1 MGRLIVLNRPG
12 VQIVS
17 GTVVDYSCGSDVV
30 TIENDVNTAKGKV
43 KKRLLI
49 RSEQVGRL
57 NPARGVHLV
66 ASIRPTELTI
76 ALSDGAFL
84 NQTVFPVDAYV
95 VRYTGSFDF
104 EPAGN
109 EKETHVF
116 CGSVLGGTLTSN
128 GGCIAKVLWKKNG
141 QNEER
146 RVYAPM
152 DIRFLKRAVFVTGA
166 PKQSSSGPVYCIRT
180 IA

>member
-1 MGRLIVLNRPG
+1 MTRPG

-17 GTVVDYSCGSDVV
+17 GEVVNYNCGSDIV

-43 KKRLLI
+43 KKQLLLRSSQITRLKPKL
-49 RSEQVGRL
+49 
-57 NPARGVHLV
+57 GVHLV

-76 ALSDGAFL
+76 ALSDGAYL
-84 NQTVFPVDAYV
+84 HQVEFPVDAYV

-104 EPAGN
+104 EPIGN

-116 CGSVLGGTLTSN
+116 CGSVLGGTMTSN
-128 GGCIAKVLWKKNG
+128 GGCIARVLWKKNG
-141 QNEER
+141 MNEER

-152 DIRFLKRAVFVTGA
+152 DIRFLKKAIFVTGA
-166 PKQSSSGPVYCIRT
+166 PRQSSSGPVYCIRT

>member
-1 MGRLIVLNRPG
+1 M
-12 VQIVS
+12 S
-17 GTVVDYSCGSDVV
+17 GEVVNYSCGSDVV
-30 TIENDVNTAKGKV
+30 TIENSVNTARGKV
-43 KKRLLI
+43 KKQLQLH
-49 RSEQVGRL
+49 SEQITRL
-57 NPARGVHLV
+57 KPKLGVHLV

-76 ALSDGAFL
+76 ALSDGAYL
-84 NQTVFPVDAYV
+84 HQVAFPVEAYV

-104 EPAGN
+104 ESMGK

-116 CGSVLGGTLTSN
+116 CGSVLGGTMTSN
-128 GGCIAKVLWKKNG
+128 GGCIARVLWKKNG
-141 QNEER
+141 TNEER

-152 DIRFLKRAVFVTGA
+152 DIRFLKKAIFVTGA